1 MEKSRKPKIRFKGY
15 NDDWE
20 QRKLG
25 DIGQTY
31 TGLSGKTKDDFGH
44 GQAQFVTYMN
54 VFSNPISNPKM
65 NEPIEVDSKQNEVGV
80 GDVFFT
86 TSSETPKEVGMT
98 SVLIE
103 KQGKMY
109 LNSFC
114 FGYRLYEKYDS
125 YYLAYMFRSSSFRE
139 KIILLAQGISRYNI
153 SKNKVMEIDVFIPS
167 YKEQI
172 QIGKYFR
179 DIDTLITLHQRKLD
193 KLINVKKSMLE
204 KMFPKQGS
212 TVPEIR
218 FNGFTQA
225 WEQRKAKKLFI
236 STADKG
242 YPDLPVL
249 SATQD
254 RGMIRRDQNSINI
267 SHDKNNENGYKRVLP
282 GQFVIHLRSFQG
294 GFAHSRIEGITSPAY
309 TIFGFSEPKKHDS
322 EYWKY
327 VFTSKEFIRRLET
340 VTYGIRDGRSI
351 SYDEF
356 LTLDFFFP
364 SVEEQ
369 EKISQYLDELTHLI
383 TLHQRKLEK
392 LKNIKKFEYPQTTG

>member
-1 MEKSRKPKIRFKGY
+1 
-15 NDDWE
+15 
-20 QRKLG
+20 
-25 DIGQTY
+25 
-31 TGLSGKTKDDFGH
+31 
-44 GQAQFVTYMN
+44 MN
-54 VFSNPISNPKM
+54 VFSNPLSNPKM
-65 NEPIEVDSKQNEVGV
+65 NEPIEVDSKQNEVEV

-204 KMFPKQGS
+204 KMFPKQGG
-212 TVPEIR
+212 TVPEVR
-218 FNGFTQA
+218 FGGFTED
-225 WEQRKAKKLFI
+225 WEQRKLGEIATEMVAGGDIDKDLILDEGRYPVIANALTNDGIVGYYNEDYRIKAPAVTITGRGDVGHAKARIVDFTPIVRLLSLKSNHDVFFLENAINTLKIVIESTGVPQLTVPQLTKYEI
-236 STADKG
+236 S
-242 YPDLPVL
+242 
-249 SATQD
+249 
-254 RGMIRRDQNSINI
+254 
-267 SHDKNNENGYKRVLP
+267 
-282 GQFVIHLRSFQG
+282 F
-294 GFAHSRIEGITSPAY
+294 
-309 TIFGFSEPKKHDS
+309 PKS
-322 EYWKY
+322 
-327 VFTSKEFIRRLET
+327 L
-340 VTYGIRDGRSI
+340 
-351 SYDEF
+351 DE
-356 LTLDFFFP
+356 
-364 SVEEQ
+364 E
-369 EKISQYLDELTHLI
+369 EKIGVCFKQLDNLI
-383 TLHQRKLEK
+383 TLHQR
-392 LKNIKKFEYPQTTG
+392 